1 MSSVSP
7 ACIFPVK
14 LKEEPETEDVPTA
27 EVMEPGVAEPGLM
40 EPDVDEAEVDV
51 SNHKWNICGE
61 EFSSVLDENDHKLPT
76 LNGEKLLICPTFNNN
91 GFFSTHSAQ
100 DGNKILQHTEERLKE
115 AIHVCDMCSKV
126 FIQQNELDQHR
137 LLYHCDKKPHICTL
151 CDEFFTTQSALDEH
165 KLHHG
170 HVDQKPNICHVCY
183 EIFDSAE
190 LLSEHSAIHDDDDD
204 EDATDDDTA
213 DTSREDFSGVVI
225 PFLESLHETINLAK
239 EAYKLLPNSSQHKFG
254 LILEHLKA
262 ANNVA
267 KSTSLANDAAKPA
280 AAAPS
285 SSSSAAVPPVP
296 LPLPP
301 IAARK
306 KPTRKRSDT
315 AAPTRMSPNQC
326 PCGLNFSSEDELIT
340 HINTSHDE
348 YEWRCSEPDCGKMF
362 RNKSAVW
369 KHYRQSHLG
378 YFHHYCGYGDCSYGN
393 DEETT
398 VKYHRETRHGI
409 PSDVRCP
416 KCNKTF
422 PQKNKLRCHMSLC
435 GHNLKLFDC
444 KYKESG
450 ECHKSFRSQT
460 QLHHHY
466 KTDHAPAGKPP
477 LRFPCQL
484 CPKKFRSHC
493 GLRNHMLKHA

>member
-14 LKEEPETEDVPTA
+14 FKEEPETEDVPEA
-27 EVMEPGVAEPGLM
+27 EVMEPDVAEVVEL
-40 EPDVDEAEVDV
+40 DVAEVDV
-51 SNHKWNICGE
+51 SNHTWNMCGE
-61 EFSSVLDENDHKLPT
+61 EFSSVLDENDHKLPG
-76 LNGEKLLICPTFNNN
+76 LNRKKLLIYPTFNNN
-91 GFFSTHSAQ
+91 GFFSTHIAQ
-100 DGNKILQHTEERLKE
+100 DGNKTFEHAEEKLKE
-115 AIHVCDMCSKV
+115 AIHVCDMCNKV

-137 LLYHCDKKPHICTL
+137 LLYHCDKKPHICTS
-151 CDEFFTTQSALDEH
+151 CDELFTTQSALDEH
-165 KLHHG
+165 KLHHE
-170 HVDQKPNICHVCY
+170 HVDQKPNICHICY

-190 LLSEHSAIHDDDDD
+190 LLSEHSATHDDD

-267 KSTSLANDAAKPA
+267 KSTSLVNGAAKPA
-280 AAAPS
+280 AAP
-285 SSSSAAVPPVP
+285 SSSSAAVPPV
-296 LPLPP
+296 PLPP

-348 YEWRCSEPDCGKMF
+348 YEWRCSETDCGKMF

-378 YFHHYCGYGDCSYGN
+378 YFHHYCGHGDCTYG
-393 DEETT
+393 
-398 VKYHRETRHGI
+398 KR
-409 PSDVRCP
+409 
-416 KCNKTF
+416 
-422 PQKNKLRCHMSLC
+422 
-435 GHNLKLFDC
+435 
-444 KYKESG
+444 
-450 ECHKSFRSQT
+450 
-460 QLHHHY
+460 
-466 KTDHAPAGKPP
+466 
-477 LRFPCQL
+477 
-484 CPKKFRSHC
+484 
-493 GLRNHMLKHA
+493 